1 MAGRGRVII
10 FPTDTVY
17 GIGCKINDLDGIE
30 RIYKIKHRPKEKPL
44 ACLCAS
50 LDQIKE
56 IAEVD
61 RISEELIKRF
71 LPGGFTLI
79 LKSKEHINKLIGY
92 PTIGVR
98 IPNHKIALDILNE
111 NGPMLTTS
119 VNESGAVP
127 LNEYDEIVKEYDAL
141 VDKIYDTNTESMNKP
156 STVVLINDGDVKIL
170 REGPISK
177 EEIVKFLK
185 EI

>member
-1 MAGRGRVII
+1 MAGRVII

-17 GIGCKINDLDGIE
+17 GIGTKIRDLEGIE
-30 RIYKIKHRPKEKPL
+30 RIYQIKHRPKEKPL
-44 ACLCAS
+44 ACLCS
-50 LDQIKE
+50 DLDQIKS

-61 RISEELIKRF
+61 ATAEALIRRF

-79 LKSKEHINKLIGY
+79 LKSKKEIEELIGY

-98 IPNHKIALDILNE
+98 IPNFDIALNILRE

-119 VNESGAVP
+119 VNESGMVP
-127 LNEYDEIVKEYDAL
+127 LNEYDEIVKEYGSL
-141 VDKIYDTNTESMNKP
+141 VDKIYDTNKESMNLP
-156 STVVLINDGDVKIL
+156 STVVLVQNGVVKIL

-177 EEIVKFLK
+177 QEIEDYLK
-185 EI
+185 QI